1 MWLLCMDVHAAIT
14 ILIYLDVCTTSSH
27 AIYPDICYIFFD
39 VGSDWHGPVGTG
51 LFKCRALI
59 AVITNKYI
67 TSHYCTRYV
76 SI

>member
-1 MWLLCMDVHAAIT
+1 MIQQMRLLVS
-14 ILIYLDVCTTSSH
+14 IYNL
-27 AIYPDICYIFFD
+27 FFV
-39 VGSDWHGPVGTG
+39 VGSDWHGAVGTG

>member
-1 MWLLCMDVHAAIT
+1 MYDTADEVTSLKYI
-14 ILIYLDVCTTSSH
+14 IY
-27 AIYPDICYIFFD
+27 FFV
-39 VGSDWHGPVGTG
+39 VGSDWHGAVGTG